1 MSEKDTSIGNGYAI
15 YHFYNIPLQIIKD
28 NIKQKKILTFKS

>member
-1 MSEKDTSIGNGYAI
+1 MSEKDTSIGNGYVI